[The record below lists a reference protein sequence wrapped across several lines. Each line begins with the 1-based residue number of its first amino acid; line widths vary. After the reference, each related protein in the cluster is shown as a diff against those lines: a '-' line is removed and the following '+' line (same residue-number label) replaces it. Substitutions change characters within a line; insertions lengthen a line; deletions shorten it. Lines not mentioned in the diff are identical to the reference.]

1 MQRRTMDHDNEK
13 TAKIIFQLNDAI
25 IWPKSF
31 VSWIKD
37 TKLLIILALTL
48 SRTGGEEEDNTN
60 KFKIV

>member
-1 MQRRTMDHDNEK
+1 MDHDNEK

-48 SRTGGEEEDNTN
+48 SRTGGGGRGQYQQ
-60 KFKIV
+60 I